1 MFDIFFRKSKLK
13 SADPLLRLAAL
24 NQIETPESDLLLR
37 LATEDPDSRVRVGA
51 IKRISDPQLLEF
63 MLQRNPH
70 ADARTAAAAILNDI
84 RVEETINSQFPQKA
98 LLNLN
103 QIAGDD
109 NIARIAVEAI
119 NPEVAFAALK
129 LVRARDKILECLTL
143 FPHESVERRFLD
155 KLRLDLMELKQ
166 LANQARSMAVRDYV
180 LVRLSE
186 EGHSGEAEVTSSSDG
201 RSTATRGIALPVRR
215 ALRKY
220 EAVCERL
227 EQFVQD
233 GTLPDD
239 DTLNILF
246 NQWNNLE
253 TIPAEFHEIL
263 LRRYNKARNDVEN
276 LRSVVASQNLLRV
289 EKTGALREIYAR
301 LRELAKMRNLLE
313 HRDELLKIEHI
324 WDEGE
329 SLLDDSDPFKRQFYE
344 LWQQL
349 VERINQNETAY
360 HAAVEAASGCCAKL
374 DQLLINFNPENA
386 VRLKNEIDCE
396 FEKILNSL
404 GRDAESWQHK
414 YNAIAA
420 NLASKIRNIYQER
433 DLGRWEAYTL
443 KCEICKELERIAEL
457 DDNNFAYEINRTKQ
471 LHERWKTLGAV
482 PRERAGEINLR
493 YRQVN
498 DKIQKLFTNYFQS
511 REAERNNIFD
521 AKAEICAEVDQ
532 IIEIGDFESGS
543 EKIRQLQF
551 KWRQLGM
558 APTETDKKLYMRFK
572 SSCDKF
578 FAAKELNAKKRR
590 QQKVE
595 ASAVK
600 SDLCQ
605 TAEQLAENP
614 SGITGA
620 KIRDL
625 WREWKEAPNAGR
637 FESELFLRFQAAL
650 ERCQASRK
658 EYFEETVQRKQ
669 LMVQEVLHFKS
680 QLEAHRYDAKSAQTI
695 SRMICRKY
703 DEMPWT
709 PVNFSEVVDKSFRES
724 MGYVEQ
730 VIDQLRSEDM
740 LELVRKRHGQE
751 RKLSQALET
760 AYEEN
765 PSALLAALSN
775 CSGCVWTDGQIKI
788 ATTLR
793 KMAETGNFDELK
805 TLNANAVVEVRRR
818 NLIVLEFSKLVSRN
832 HVAAAG
838 VESDALNLLLNESNV
853 EEFFSVAN
861 TPESLIDSFFS
872 GNILPL
878 SEVDGCYG
886 RIEELLQGN

>member
-1 MFDIFFRKSKLK
+1 
-13 SADPLLRLAAL
+13 
-24 NQIETPESDLLLR
+24 
-37 LATEDPDSRVRVGA
+37 
-51 IKRISDPQLLEF
+51 
-63 MLQRNPH
+63 
-70 ADARTAAAAILNDI
+70 
-84 RVEETINSQFPQKA
+84 
-98 LLNLN
+98 
-103 QIAGDD
+103 
-109 NIARIAVEAI
+109 
-119 NPEVAFAALK
+119 
-129 LVRARDKILECLTL
+129 
-143 FPHESVERRFLD
+143 
-155 KLRLDLMELKQ
+155 
-166 LANQARSMAVRDYV
+166 
-180 LVRLSE
+180 
-186 EGHSGEAEVTSSSDG
+186 G

-220 EAVCERL
+220 EAICDRL

-233 GTLPDD
+233 DSLPDD

-246 NQWNNLE
+246 SQWNNLE
-253 TIPAEFHEIL
+253 SIPGEFHEIL
-263 LRRYNKARNDVEN
+263 LRRYNKARNEVEN
-276 LRSVVASQNLLRV
+276 LRSAVASRNQLRE
-289 EKTGALREIYAR
+289 EKTGALREIYTR
-301 LRELAKMRNLLE
+301 LQELAKVRNLLE

-329 SLLDDSDPFKRQFYE
+329 SLLAESDPFRKQFYE

-360 HAAVEAASGCCAKL
+360 HAAVESASGCCARL
-374 DQLLINFNPENA
+374 DQLLINFNPECA
-386 VRLKNEIDCE
+386 VRQKNEIDCE

-404 GRDAESWQHK
+404 GRDADSWQHK

-420 NLASKIRNIYQER
+420 SLASKIRNTYQER

-493 YRQVN
+493 YREIN
-498 DKIQKLFTNYFQS
+498 DKIQKLFANYFQS

-532 IIEIGDFESGS
+532 IIEIGDFESGA

-578 FAAKELNAKKRR
+578 FAAKELSAKKRR

-650 ERCQASRK
+650 ERCQSSRK

-669 LMVQEVLHFKS
+669 LMVQEVLHFKE
-680 QLEAHRYDAKSAQTI
+680 QVEARRYDAKAALTI

-703 DEMPWT
+703 DEMP
-709 PVNFSEVVDKSFRES
+709 
-724 MGYVEQ
+724 
-730 VIDQLRSEDM
+730 
-740 LELVRKRHGQE
+740 
-751 RKLSQALET
+751 
-760 AYEEN
+760 
-765 PSALLAALSN
+765 
-775 CSGCVWTDGQIKI
+775 
-788 ATTLR
+788 
-793 KMAETGNFDELK
+793 
-805 TLNANAVVEVRRR
+805 
-818 NLIVLEFSKLVSRN
+818 
-832 HVAAAG
+832 
-838 VESDALNLLLNESNV
+838 
-853 EEFFSVAN
+853 
-861 TPESLIDSFFS
+861 
-872 GNILPL
+872 
-878 SEVDGCYG
+878 
-886 RIEELLQGN
+886 